1 MDARYRRHLL
11 CRQQLPGGVS
21 VPRIL
26 VLEAGSYVSRVR
38 INIIFARFFNNAG
51 RRLISV
57 VVILVTGPNVFA
69 C

>member
-1 MDARYRRHLL
+1 MDARYRRHPL

-26 VLEAGSYVSRVR
+26 VLEAGSYVGRVG
-38 INIIFARFFNNAG
+38 INIIFARLFDNTR
-51 RRLISV
+51 RRLI
-57 VVILVTGPNVFA
+57 VVILVTRPNVFA

>member
-1 MDARYRRHLL
+1 MDARYRRHPL

-26 VLEAGSYVSRVR
+26 VLEAGSYVGRVG
-38 INIIFARFFNNAG
+38 INIIFARLFDNT
-51 RRLISV
+51 RRWLI

>member
-1 MDARYRRHLL
+1 MDARYRRHML

-26 VLEAGSYVSRVR
+26 VLETGCYVGGLR
-38 INIIFARFFNNAG
+38 INIIFARLFNNTR
-51 RRLISV
+51 RRLSSV